1 MKTVISNL
9 LPRLRLLR
17 TAVGRRFIYSD
28 IVQMARSYGIEY
40 RDVTG
45 DIEPFEFIEAV
56 LGRYP
61 DGCPNFQS
69 LEKDASLFAI
79 EGLPIEANS
88 EPSVARFVGK
98 LAFHLDARTVV
109 ELGSFSGWTSAHIA
123 LALQSRTNGG
133 RLYCVEMHDQH
144 LNALNR
150 NLARY
155 GLNDIVEVTRGMSL
169 DEHVLEKLPDLID
182 LVFLDTSHTYP
193 ATRDEILAYLP
204 RLAQRGCLVLH
215 DSISAVG
222 VRRSL
227 AEIST
232 EFRRMS
238 FATESSNGVTVMARP
253 AFFEHKRTERIS

>member
-1 MKTVISNL
+1 L
-9 LPRLRLLR
+9 L
-17 TAVGRRFIYSD
+17 
-28 IVQMARSYGIEY
+28 Q
-40 RDVTG
+40 
-45 DIEPFEFIEAV
+45 
-56 LGRYP
+56 
-61 DGCPNFQS
+61 
-69 LEKDASLFAI
+69 KDANLFAI
-79 EGLPIEANS
+79 EGLPMEANS

-123 LALQSRTNGG
+123 LALQSRSNGG

-144 LNALNR
+144 LDALKR

-155 GLNDIVEVTRGMSL
+155 GLNEVVAPVRGMAL
-169 DEHVLEKLPDLID
+169 DRHVMEKLPDTTD

-193 ATRDEILAYLP
+193 ATRDEIRAYLP
-204 RLAQRGCLVLH
+204 RLTRRGCFVLH

-227 AEIST
+227 AEFSG

-238 FATESSNGVTVMARP
+238 FATESGNGVTVLARP
-253 AFFEHKRTERIS
+253 AFFERTRAEATL